1 MKYHVVETNG
11 TCASTGN
18 PSIFRT
24 LSRHRTIRGAVR
36 AWKAC
41 PFRSHKIVIVD
52 EDGRLVHWNS
62 NGDDIWVEA
71 APAAFGE

>member
-1 MKYHVVETNG
+1 MYNVVETNG

-36 AWKAC
+36 AWQAC
-41 PFRSHKIVIVD
+41 PFRSHQIVD
-52 EDGRLVHWNS
+52 ADGRLVHWGK
-62 NGDDIWVEA
+62 NGDDIWVES